1 MFRITPEHE
10 ARELINLIAL
20 LDRCLHLPDAG
31 ENERTQW
38 REELSDAYRRLA
50 ELCPPGSDG
59 HALLRQAGAA
69 GVGPPVISPA

>member
-20 LDRCLHLPDAG
+20 LDRCLRLPDAG

-38 REELSDAYRRLA
+38 REELSEADRRLA

-59 HALLRQAGAA
+59 LALRRQAGPDGA
-69 GVGPPVISPA
+69 GAPVTSPA